1 MCRHSGETIDHLPLH
16 CEIAYWLWSFVFK
29 TFGLSWVIPR
39 SIPDLLFGWW
49 NWLGKHSSQIWNLV
63 PLCILWCIWK
73 ERNWRTF
80 EDLHSSDDRILA
92 SFSGTLFDWSRA
104 WGLTTSDS
112 LPSFLSSLSL
122 L

>member
-1 MCRHSGETIDHLPLH
+1 MKLVGEALVSDL
-16 CEIAYWLWSFVFK
+16 EFS
-29 TFGLSWVIPR
+29 
-39 SIPDLLFGWW
+39 SIGHPM
-49 NWLGKHSSQIWNLV
+49 
-63 PLCILWCIWK
+63 LCLE

-80 EDLHSSDDRILA
+80 EDLDSTSDQLLA

-104 WGLTTSDS
+104 WRLTTSDS